1 MRHLVTGFVAVAAL
15 ACLMPAAAHALTP
28 YSQNFENL
36 VQSDINALATDGW
49 LVYGNVSTPAG
60 IYLYGYGPF
69 PAPNDGAAFC
79 AIDSGQGGAEQ
90 GAQQLVVYNDYNN
103 TGAHGAG
110 NIVEANVYHEQT
122 IVLDDVG
129 DTWVFAFDAKHGNLA
144 GASTAQAFI
153 KTLNPAAG
161 YALTNF
167 IPLDMTSIPATWSN
181 YSLSIV
187 IDASLVGQ
195 LLQFGFL
202 SKATHFEAS
211 GTFYDNLD
219 FHLDT
224 TSAVP
229 SGTVAAGAMLHQNY
243 PNPFNPSTRIDFALE
258 RPSRVEIAVFD
269 LAGRRLATLQ
279 RSDLGAGEH
288 HVTWD
293 GRIDGGA
300 DAPAGHYRY
309 MLKTDTGRLY
319 RSMILLK

>member
-1 MRHLVTGFVAVAAL
+1 MCKLVTGLVAVAAL
-15 ACLMPAAAHALTP
+15 VCLLPSAGHALTP
-28 YSQNFENL
+28 YNQNFEGL
-36 VQSDINALATDGW
+36 VQSDINALAADGW
-49 LVYGNVSTPAG
+49 LVYGNVFTPVG
-60 IYLYGYGPF
+60 GYLYGYGPF

-90 GAQQLVVYNDYNN
+90 GAQQLVAYSDYNN
-103 TGAHGAG
+103 SGAHAAG
-110 NIVEANVYHEQT
+110 NIVESNVFHEQT

-144 GASTAQAFI
+144 GASTAQAFV

-167 IPLDMTSIPATWSN
+167 IAQDMTSIPATWSN
-181 YSLSIV
+181 YSLSLT

-195 LLQFGFL
+195 ILQFGFMND
-202 SKATHFEAS
+202 ATLFEAS
-211 GTFYDNLD
+211 GTFYDNVD

-224 TSAVP
+224 ASAVP
-229 SGTVAAGAMLHQNY
+229 SGTVAAGGRLHQNY
-243 PNPFNPSTRIDFALE
+243 PNPFNPSTRIDFSLD
-258 RPSRVEIAVFD
+258 RPSLVEIAVFD

-300 DAPAGHYRY
+300 AAPAGHYRY
-309 MLKTDTGRLY
+309 MLRTDSGRLY

>member
-1 MRHLVTGFVAVAAL
+1 MRNLVTRLIAVAAL
-15 ACLMPAAAHALTP
+15 TCLLPAVGHALAP

-90 GAQQLVVYNDYNN
+90 GAQQLVVYSDYNN
-103 TGAHGAG
+103 AGAHGAG
-110 NIVEANVYHEQT
+110 NNVESNVFHEQT
-122 IVLDDVG
+122 ILSGNVG
-129 DTWVFAFDAKHGNLA
+129 ETWVFAFDAKHGNLA
-144 GASTAQAFI
+144 GTSTAQAFI

-167 IPLDMTSIPATWSN
+167 ISLDMTLIPDTWSN
-181 YSLSIV
+181 YSLSLA

-195 LLQFGFL
+195 ILQFGFL
-202 SKATHFEAS
+202 NNATLFESS
-211 GTFYDNLD
+211 GTFYDNVD

-224 TSAVP
+224 ASAVP
-229 SGTVAAGAMLHQNY
+229 SGSVAAGAMLHQNY
-243 PNPFNPSTRIDFALE
+243 PNPFNPSTRIDFTLD

-279 RSDLGAGEH
+279 RSDLEAGEH

-300 DAPAGHYRY
+300 AAPAGHYRY